1 MHAADRTESVLDAAP
16 DEAELRGVIESA
28 ARGDDLAWAEL
39 IKLYGRRVFA
49 LAHSRVR
56 RADLAEEITQS
67 VFATI
72 AIKLKDGGYAEQ
84 GRFEPWLFRIAMNRV
99 RDECRREQ
107 RQATPTDPESF
118 RFRAEGDT
126 PTPGDRETDRHE
138 LGLLRTALAKLADAD
153 REIIELRHHAQMSF
167 KQIAELLDE
176 PMGTLLARHHRALRK
191 LRTIMEPETGGAS

>member
-1 MHAADRTESVLDAAP
+1 MHAADQAEGVLDAVP
-16 DEAELRGVIESA
+16 GETELRGVIESA
-28 ARGDDLAWAEL
+28 AHGDDQAWATL

-49 LAHSRVR
+49 LARSRVR

-84 GRFEPWLFRIAMNRV
+84 GHFEPWLFRIAMNRV
-99 RDECRREQ
+99 RDECRRER
-107 RQATPTDPESF
+107 RQATPADPDTL
-118 RFRAEGDT
+118 RLRAQGDGQA
-126 PTPGDRETDRHE
+126 PADRESERHE
-138 LGLLRTALAKLADAD
+138 LGLLRAALAKLADAD
-153 REIIELRHHAQMSF
+153 REVIELRHHAQMSF

-191 LRTIMEPETGGAS
+191 LRAIMEPETGGAA